1 MNRRLVAAWI
11 VSFVVLYNP
20 AARACTLYAAAGD
33 DWVTGGG
40 TLIVKNR
47 DWPPDHHQEVRLT
60 KPSSGFR
67 YLGLYAVGN
76 KSAGIKAGINERGLV
91 VVTATAGAIP
101 EKERSAMKSAKGV
114 TTRLLS
120 GCDSVE
126 AALKKT
132 DLFLGPQY
140 IMMADRKLVA
150 YVEIGPEGKFAI
162 NTTDKGVLRHT
173 NHYLEESMLP
183 FNKTIGESSRTRGTR
198 IAQLLSE
205 TPHPFDMKQCIAFS
219 HDQTAGPDNSILR
232 TGSKPTV
239 SRTVA
244 IWIVAL
250 PPTGSPRLYLK
261 IMDPGQPERVIEA
274 DLDDVFAGRK
284 NDILDN
290 PKPAKETK

>member
-1 MNRRLVAAWI
+1 M
-11 VSFVVLYNP
+11 
-20 AARACTLYAAAGD
+20 
-33 DWVTGGG
+33 
-40 TLIVKNR
+40 
-47 DWPPDHHQEVRLT
+47 
-60 KPSSGFR
+60 
-67 YLGLYAVGN
+67 
-76 KSAGIKAGINERGLV
+76 
-91 VVTATAGAIP
+91 
-101 EKERSAMKSAKGV
+101 
-114 TTRLLS
+114 
-120 GCDSVE
+120 
-126 AALKKT
+126 T

-140 IMMADRKLVA
+140 IMMADRKNIA

-183 FNKTIGESSRTRGTR
+183 FNKSVGESSKTRHNR
-198 IAQLLSE
+198 ITQLLAE

-274 DLDDVFAGRK
+274 DVDDVFAGRK
-284 NDILDN
+284 NDILST
-290 PKPAKETK
+290 PKPAEKAK

>member
-1 MNRRLVAAWI
+1 
-11 VSFVVLYNP
+11 
-20 AARACTLYAAAGD
+20 LYAAAGD
-33 DWVTGGG
+33 EWVEGGG
-40 TLIVKNR
+40 TLLVKNR
-47 DWPPDHHQEVRLT
+47 DWQPNQQHELRLINPT
-60 KPSSGFR
+60 SGHPYVGLFATGGESSG
-67 YLGLYAVGN
+67 L
-76 KSAGIKAGINERGLV
+76 KAGINEQGLV

-101 EKERSAMKSAKGV
+101 EKERSAMKGAKGV

-140 IMMADRKLVA
+140 IMMADRKQVA
-150 YVEIGPEGKFAI
+150 YVEIGPEGKFAV
-162 NTTDKGVLRHT
+162 NSTNKGFLRHT
-173 NHYLEESMLP
+173 NHYLEEGMLP
-183 FNKTIGESSRTRGTR
+183 FNKTIGESSRTRGNR

-205 TPHPFDMKQCIAFS
+205 TPHPFNLKQCIAFS

-274 DLDDVFAGRK
+274 DLDDVFAGRNK
-284 NDILDN
+284 AILDN
-290 PKPAKETK
+290 PKPAKEAK